1 MPRDDAT
8 PSRPVGDRFGYLL
21 KHARERL
28 FALSAEGY
36 ARFGINGREL
46 AVLTVLAEGEP
57 PSQLEAAQRL
67 SIDRTTMVALLDE
80 LEAKDLVARSADPA
94 DRRRNIVVLTR
105 SGRECLAGA
114 SRATDDAERA
124 FLAPLGKAE
133 GERLRRMLQAVIS
146 SDDPSDAGADSDL
159 PS

>member
-1 MPRDDAT
+1 MPRDDTAT
-8 PSRPVGDRFGYLL
+8 PARPVADRFGYLL

-28 FALSAEGY
+28 SALSAEGY

-80 LEAKDLVARSADPA
+80 LESKGLVERSADPR
-94 DRRRNIVVLTR
+94 DRRRNIVVLTKK
-105 SGRECLAGA
+105 GRECLVGA
-114 SRATDDAERA
+114 SRATDEAERA
-124 FLAPLGKAE
+124 FLAPLGEAD
-133 GERLRRMLQAVIS
+133 GERLRQMLRDVIS
-146 SDDPSDAGADSDL
+146 G
-159 PS
+159 